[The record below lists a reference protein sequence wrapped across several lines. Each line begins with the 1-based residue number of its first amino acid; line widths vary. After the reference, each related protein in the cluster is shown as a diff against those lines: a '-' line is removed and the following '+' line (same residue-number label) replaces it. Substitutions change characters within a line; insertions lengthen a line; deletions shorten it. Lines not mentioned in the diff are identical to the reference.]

1 MVALKRFLTV
11 GSLAV
16 LCVTVS
22 PTLASG
28 TPAPSSSEK
37 GMVGLRSA
45 AVAWAH
51 AVFTGT
57 VTDIKRLE
65 GSQCRG
71 GPRYSPTVLNEYLE
85 GMRSELQHTLR
96 TPLRRIRITGVRT
109 RNVTASAGD
118 AEVLY
123 ALPAEVVGNDNWVS
137 YSYQQ
142 GTWKVSSCHYPI
154 GGESVSSSAS
164 AP

>member
-1 MVALKRFLTV
+1 
-11 GSLAV
+11 
-16 LCVTVS
+16 
-22 PTLASG
+22 
-28 TPAPSSSEK
+28 
-37 GMVGLRSA
+37 
-45 AVAWAH
+45 
-51 AVFTGT
+51 
-57 VTDIKRLE
+57 
-65 GSQCRG
+65 
-71 GPRYSPTVLNEYLE
+71 
-85 GMRSELQHTLR
+85 MRSELQHTLR

-123 ALPAEVVGNDNWVS
+123 ALPAAVVGNDNWVS

>member
-1 MVALKRFLTV
+1 MVALKRLLTV
-11 GSLAV
+11 GFLAV
-16 LCVTVS
+16 MCVTVS
-22 PTLASG
+22 PALASG
-28 TPAPSSSEK
+28 SPPPSSPEK
-37 GMVGLRSA
+37 GMVGLRAA

-57 VTDIKRLE
+57 VADIKGLE

-96 TPLRRIRITGVRT
+96 TPLRLIRITGVRT
-109 RNVTASAGD
+109 RNVTATEGD

-123 ALPAEVVGNDNWVS
+123 ALPAAVVGNDNWVS
-137 YSYQQ
+137 YRYQQ
-142 GTWKVSSCHYPI
+142 GKWKVSSCHYPI